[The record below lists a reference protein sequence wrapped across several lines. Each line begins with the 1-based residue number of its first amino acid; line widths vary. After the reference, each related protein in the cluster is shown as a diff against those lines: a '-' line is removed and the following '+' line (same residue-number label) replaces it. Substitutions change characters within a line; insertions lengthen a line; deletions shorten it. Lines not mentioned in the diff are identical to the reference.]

1 MVLVIIGTIVA
12 LAWMCYRAS
21 TLLKIPIPTL
31 VKLLGLD
38 LPAPPRVSLHGIAA
52 DTITLHWSLPEKA
65 GSVAKHIIQINGINV
80 GESEKRGETS
90 VTVTGLNPDNLYNVR
105 VIAANAHNFQ
115 APGQLIRLRTRRKS
129 LSSSSAESSVGPKT
143 DSSEDLPSIHSHHV
157 EPQQQHPQPQHAH
170 HHRRAGKGSADQR
183 RNSPA
188 AAAEQQAQQG
198 QGAAVAAAAAEEQH
212 SVETLTAAL
221 EAVRRDTDDV
231 DSQLAHTEEEFKSAE
246 AVLRSELDLLKEKK
260 NEEDLSR
267 QKLRS
272 ETRSLEEVKRAAEA
286 LRSKT
291 DKALRAKEEEIRRM
305 RDDSARW
312 DEERAAAVEK
322 VGAVEKE
329 AEEARKNALK
339 RETELGEEMKVLQK
353 NIVEMEEE
361 IRSLIGAIKAAEARR
376 EQWKVE
382 DEKESVRIAED
393 EREEREWKVRQR
405 KLETRYVNVYNS
417 YQAAEIDYMRS
428 KEHLLSSE
436 SRRGSQSDTVPQKK
450 TKQRRHRNRKSRT
463 HTLSGSTNSFPSQD
477 QIFSDTQSVNSLHL
491 QRPMG
496 NAFSTALMPSPFFN
510 IANGA
515 APTDQGDDP
524 MSASMELERIT
535 GGAPMSPTANSL
547 LPSNLFSFED
557 SPPSPKGS
565 SPHLEDRNPNLDG
578 LGLTTT
584 ASPQSS
590 GSASTRLS
598 SPGSSFNHIPLFPH
612 LPETPSTNPPE
623 SVSGG
628 RRFVKLFSNSFNRQR
643 GKTIPLEGP
652 LLGTLTNAESRS
664 VPKSHD
670 HPPGLDPIG
679 TRRRS
684 GSHGSTWDFARFKK
698 GPPGPAPGLERTN
711 SEHSGR
717 RTAFNPFNPSFDPIE
732 PARLFDSRPSSIAS
746 FDINTTLPIPGSDV
760 PAAFGWPAAAIAAH
774 ENVPRNRSSLLAS
787 WTEYPP
793 ASSSRPISPASTSGH
808 SWFSPAAAAAA
819 AVPVAP
825 RLNPAAP
832 TFEARHHGPDAAR
845 SKDSLRS
852 VGTDASEG
860 AAKDSSLLGRLGAL
874 SRKGSTGKFNLP
886 NWKKEGG
893 FFGRGKKEGDDEGV
907 GEAAEVGFAGSGSPL
922 PWGGKGAGFF
932 GRREEERGGERERE
946 GFFGAVGGGKGG
958 EKGLFGRK
966 KGRGGVESEVEGEA
980 A

>member
-1 MVLVIIGTIVA
+1 
-12 LAWMCYRAS
+12 MCYRAS

-38 LPAPPRVSLHGIAA
+38 LPAPPRVSLHGVAA

-157 EPQQQHPQPQHAH
+157 EPQQQHQQPQHTHHH
-170 HHRRAGKGSADQR
+170 HHRRVGKGSADQR

-188 AAAEQQAQQG
+188 AAEQQQQG
-198 QGAAVAAAAAEEQH
+198 QGAATAEEQH

-231 DSQLAHTEEEFKSAE
+231 DAQLAHTEEEFKSAE

-339 RETELGEEMKVLQK
+339 REKELGEEMKVLQK

-428 KEHLLSSE
+428 KEHLLSSQ

-463 HTLSGSTNSFPSQD
+463 HTLSGSTNSFPSQE

-557 SPPSPKGS
+557 SPPSPKAS

-578 LGLTTT
+578 LGLTT

-590 GSASTRLS
+590 GSASTHIS

-652 LLGTLTNAESRS
+652 LLGTLTTAESRS

-670 HPPGLDPIG
+670 APVGIGLDPIG

-698 GPPGPAPGLERTN
+698 GPLPTATAPAPVGLERTN

-746 FDINTTLPIPGSDV
+746 FDVNNNTLPLPIPGSDV
-760 PAAFGWPAAAIAAH
+760 SAAFGWPTAQ
-774 ENVPRNRSSLLAS
+774 EMNVPRNRSSLLAS
-787 WTEYPP
+787 WSEYPP
-793 ASSSRPISPASTSGH
+793 SSSSRPISPAT
-808 SWFSPAAAAAA
+808 
-819 AVPVAP
+819 P

-832 TFEARHHGPDAAR
+832 TFEARAAPDAAR

-852 VGTDASEG
+852 VGTDMSEG
-860 AAKDSSLLGRLGAL
+860 GGVVVAKESSLLGRLGAL

-893 FFGRGKKEGDDEGV
+893 GGVCWEWEPVAVGWEG
-907 GEAAEVGFAGSGSPL
+907 
-922 PWGGKGAGFF
+922 GGGFF
-932 GRREEERGGERERE
+932 GRKEEGERERE
-946 GFFGAVGGGKGG
+946 GGFFGVVGWGREEEGGGGEGAVWEEEGQGVGGAGA
-958 EKGLFGRK
+958 
-966 KGRGGVESEVEGEA
+966 ESEVEGEA